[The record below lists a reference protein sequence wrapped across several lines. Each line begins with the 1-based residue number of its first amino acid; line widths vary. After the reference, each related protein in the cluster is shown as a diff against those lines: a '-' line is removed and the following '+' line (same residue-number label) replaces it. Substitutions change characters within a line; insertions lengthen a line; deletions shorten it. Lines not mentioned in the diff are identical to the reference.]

1 MMPTKSCTA
10 FTLLTL
16 LVTCC
21 FAQQFEDQT
30 EAWGLVT
37 HTNGIWGAGV
47 ATVDFDL
54 DGDVDLAVLGEGQP
68 MELWHNEGGSFVNN
82 SPSLVAQ
89 GTEMI
94 TFVDYDN
101 DGDLDLFLS
110 QNEFPNVLYQNQ
122 DGSFVNVTI
131 AAGLPQLNDA
141 TYGHSWGDINND
153 GYLDLYVCNYYLG
166 APGFEDTNYMFL
178 NNGDGTFT
186 DITASSGTDDGQR
199 SSFQSVFIDYDRDGD
214 QDLFVINDR
223 TPYENTLYQN
233 EGDNTF
239 TNVTFPAG
247 VGDYIW
253 SMSSA
258 VADYNRDGYLDIYIC
273 NNADGNYLLRNDGE
287 TGMFANSAAATNSE
301 VNAFCWGAQFFD
313 HDNDGDQDLYVQ
325 SQVFE
330 FWNSY
335 GHNYI
340 LTQEDG
346 VFVTEVDEPFN
357 TLETNSF
364 SSGIADFDGDGHLD
378 VFSSALLPHG
388 SSLWMN
394 QATEGNY
401 LFVDLVGVESNTFGV
416 GSFIEAWYGEDEYQL
431 QYVLCGE
438 AYLSQAPYTEHFGLG
453 ENTSIDSLK
462 VTWLSGIVDCYY
474 DIPVNQTVSFTEGA
488 SQVPV
493 TITGNLQLCEGES
506 VTLTVEGYE
515 DVLWSNDVEAAEL
528 VVTEPGVYSAEITTP
543 EGALLFTG
551 TFPVTLAE
559 PLDWEVNVSP
569 PLCYPDSTASLL
581 LTGPQADQASFDT
594 EWEVNLDAV
603 LVTETMWY
611 VQDATGCTFTGQI
624 VFEVPTA
631 LEVITASQA
640 PLCAGDSS
648 GWVDFEVQGGLP
660 PYNTS
665 EPLVDVPAGT
675 YGIDVLDDNGCITSA
690 IVTLEDP
697 DNLDLGVVT
706 TDVLCFGNSDGSITL
721 NPTGG
726 TGILELDQP
735 ANNQALPAGSY
746 TVSVTDAVGCVT
758 DSLVVISEPD
768 ALTLEIDLT
777 GVNDQGLGAFVMNTA
792 GGAPPVTYTVN
803 GASCTPPC
811 LAEPGTFDIVATD
824 ANGCTAEE
832 TLIITHLNGLESE
845 PLALYPNPAQ
855 ASVVLSG
862 HSSGT
867 LLQAYNAQGQRI
879 YSDRLPSGN
888 AVVSVMGWAPGI
900 YTLILQT
907 AKGTRSLRLVVNR

>member
-1 MMPTKSCTA
+1 MMPTKSCIA

-16 LVTCC
+16 LATCS

-68 MELWHNEGGSFVNN
+68 MELWLNDGGGFVNN
-82 SPSLVAQ
+82 SPALAAQ

-110 QNEFPNVLYQNQ
+110 QNEFPNVLYNNQN
-122 DGSFVNVTI
+122 GCFVNVTL

-153 GYLDLYVCNYYLG
+153 GYLDLYVCNYYVG
-166 APGFEDTNYMFL
+166 ATGFDDTNYMFL

-273 NNADGNYLLRNDGE
+273 NKADGNYLLRNDGE

-330 FWNSY
+330 VWNSY

-346 VFVTEVDEPFN
+346 AFVTEVNEPFN

-493 TITGNLQLCEGES
+493 TITGSLQLCEGES

-569 PLCYPDSTASLL
+569 PLCYPDSTASLS
-581 LTGPQADQASFDT
+581 LTGPQADQAFFGT
-594 EWEVNLDAV
+594 EWDVDLNAIQP
-603 LVTETMWY
+603 TETTWY
-611 VQDATGCTFTGQI
+611 VEDATGCVYTGAI
-624 VFEVPTA
+624 AFDVPTA
-631 LEVITASQA
+631 IEVIITSQA

-648 GWVDFEVQGGLP
+648 GWVDVEMQGGLP
-660 PYNTS
+660 PYTS
-665 EPLVDVPAGT
+665 PEPLVDVPAGT
-675 YGIDVLDDNGCITSA
+675 YGIEVMDDNGCTSLA

-697 DNLDLGVVT
+697 DNIDLGVVT
-706 TDVLCFGNSDGSITL
+706 TGVLCFGNSDGSITL
-721 NPTGG
+721 NATGG
-726 TGILELDQP
+726 TGVLELDQP

-746 TVSVTDAVGCVT
+746 TVSVTDEVGCVT
-758 DSLVVISEPD
+758 DSLVVIAEPD
-768 ALTLEIDLT
+768 VLTLEIDLT
-777 GVNDQGLGAFVMNTA
+777 GVNDQGLGAFVMNTT
-792 GGAPPVTYTVN
+792 GGTPPVTYTVN
-803 GASCTPPC
+803 GAPCTPPC

-824 ANGCTAEE
+824 VNGCTAEAE
-832 TLIITHLNGLESE
+832 LIVTGMDYVAQQEADVYPIPSSGWLTVTGSPNTRWELLDPQGRVALTHTLHAEQQRINATHL
-845 PLALYPNPAQ
+845 
-855 ASVVLSG
+855 
-862 HSSGT
+862 
-867 LLQAYNAQGQRI
+867 
-879 YSDRLPSGN
+879 
-888 AVVSVMGWAPGI
+888 APGI
-900 YTLILQT
+900 YLAVWHTTSGIQ
-907 AKGTRSLRLVVNR
+907 LRRVVIQ

>member
-1 MMPTKSCTA
+1 MPTKSLTA
-10 FTLLTL
+10 LFLMGFLAL
-16 LVTCC
+16 GVR
-21 FAQQFEDQT
+21 AQQFVDQT
-30 EAWGLVT
+30 AAWGLNT

-54 DGDVDLAVLGEGQP
+54 DGDVDLGVLGDGQP
-68 MELWHNEGGSFVNN
+68 MELWRNEGGVFINN
-82 SPSLVAQ
+82 SPAVVAQ
-89 GTEMI
+89 GTEML

-101 DGDLDLFLS
+101 DGDLDLYIT
-110 QNEFPNVLYQNQ
+110 QNEFPNTLYQNQ
-122 DGSFVNVTI
+122 DGNFVDVTV
-131 AAGLPQLNDA
+131 AAGLPELNDPS
-141 TYGHSWGDINND
+141 YGHSWGDINND
-153 GYLDLYVCNYYLG
+153 GHLDLYVCNYFLG
-166 APGFEDTNYMFL
+166 GTGPQDTNYLYL

-186 DITASSGTDDGQR
+186 DITESSGTDDGQR

-223 TPYENTLYQN
+223 TPYENTLYRN

-273 NNADGNYLLRNDGE
+273 NNADGNYLLRNNGE
-287 TGMFANSAAATNSE
+287 SATFSNTAPDTGSE
-301 VNAFCWGAQFFD
+301 VNAFCWGAQFLD

-346 VFVTEVDEPFN
+346 VFVTEADESFN

-394 QATEGNY
+394 QATAGNY

-493 TITGNLQLCEGES
+493 TITGSLQLCEGES

-543 EGALLFTG
+543 EGALLYTG

-559 PLDWEVNVSP
+559 PLDWEVNVAP
-569 PLCYPDSTASLL
+569 PLCYPDSTASLS
-581 LTGPQADQASFDT
+581 LTGPQADQAFFDID
-594 EWEVNLDAV
+594 WDVNLNAISS
-603 LVTETMWY
+603 TETTWY
-611 VQDATGCTFTGQI
+611 VVDATGCVYVGAIAFD
-624 VFEVPTA
+624 VPTF
-631 LEVITASQA
+631 LQVTATSQA

-660 PYNTS
+660 PYTTP
-665 EPLVDVPAGT
+665 EPWVDVPAGT
-675 YGIDVLDDNGCITSA
+675 YGIDVLDDNGCIASTS
-690 IVTLEDP
+690 VVLEDP
-697 DNLDLGVVT
+697 EAIALGVVA

-721 NPTGG
+721 NSSGG
-726 TGILELDQP
+726 TGTLELDLP
-735 ANNQALPAGSY
+735 ENNETLPAGSY
-746 TVSVTDAVGCVT
+746 AVSVTDAVGCVT
-758 DSLVVISEPD
+758 NSTVVISEPEV
-768 ALTLEIDLT
+768 LTLEIDLA
-777 GVNDQGLGAFVMNTA
+777 GVNDQGLGAFVMNA
-792 GGAPPVTYTVN
+792 EGGTPPVTYTVN
-803 GASCTPPC
+803 GDPCTPPC

-832 TLIITHLNGLESE
+832 TLIITHLDGLESE

-862 HSSGT
+862 QAAGN
-867 LLQAYNAQGQRI
+867 LLQVYNAQGQRI
-879 YSDRLPSGN
+879 HSERLPHGN
-888 AVVSVMGWAPGI
+888 AVISVMDWAPGI

-907 AKGTRSLRLVVNR
+907 TNGPRSLRLVVNR

>member
-1 MMPTKSCTA
+1 MMPTKRFTA
-10 FTLLTL
+10 FVLLTL
-16 LVTCC
+16 LVTQP
-21 FAQQFEDQT
+21 FAQQFDDQT
-30 EAWGLVT
+30 VAWGLNT

-68 MELWHNEGGSFVNN
+68 MELWRNEGGSFVNN
-82 SPSLVAQ
+82 SPALVSE

-101 DGDLDLFLS
+101 DGDLDLFIS
-110 QNEFPNVLYQNQ
+110 QNEFPNVLYQNM

-131 AAGLPQLNDA
+131 AAGLPELNDA

-153 GYLDLYVCNYYLG
+153 GYLDLYVCNYFLG
-166 APGFEDTNYMFL
+166 APGFDDTNYMFL

-186 DITASSGTDDGQR
+186 DITESSGTDDGQR
-199 SSFQSVFIDYDRDGD
+199 ASFQSVFIDYDRDGD

-223 TPYENTLYQN
+223 TPYENTLYRN

-258 VADYNRDGYLDIYIC
+258 VADYNRDGFLDIYIC

-287 TGMFANSAAATNSE
+287 TGTFVNSAAATNSE

-346 VFVTEVDEPFN
+346 VFVTEPDESFN

-378 VFSSALLPHG
+378 VFSSALQPHG
-388 SSLWMN
+388 SSLWIN
-394 QATEGNY
+394 QATEGNH

-453 ENTSIDSLK
+453 ENTTVDSLK

-493 TITGNLQLCEGES
+493 TITGSLQICEGGS
-506 VTLTVEGYE
+506 VTLSVEGY
-515 DVLWSNDVEAAEL
+515 DNVLWSNDVEATEL
-528 VVTEPGVYSAEITTP
+528 VVTEPGVYSAQITTP

-559 PLDWEVNVSP
+559 PLDWEVMITP
-569 PLCYPDSTASLL
+569 PLCYPDSTASLSL
-581 LTGPQADQASFDT
+581 IGPQADQAAFDSN
-594 EWEVNLDAV
+594 WEVNLDAV
-603 LVTETMWY
+603 SVTETVWY
-611 VQDATGCTFTGQI
+611 VQETTGCTFTGHLD
-624 VFEVPTA
+624 FEVPTE
-631 LEVITASQA
+631 LEVTTTSQA
-640 PLCAGDSS
+640 PLCAGDST
-648 GWVDFEVQGGLP
+648 GWVDFEVLGGLP
-660 PYNTS
+660 PYTAP

-675 YGIDVLDDNGCITSA
+675 YGIDVLDDNGCIAS
-690 IVTLEDP
+690 ISVVLEDP
-697 DNLDLGVVT
+697 AALDLGLIA
-706 TDVLCFGNSDGSITL
+706 TDVLCFGNGDGVITL
-721 NPTGG
+721 DPTGG
-726 TGILELDQP
+726 TGTLELDLP
-735 ANNQALPAGSY
+735 ENNEALPAGTY
-746 TVSVTDAVGCVT
+746 MVSVTDAVGCVT
-758 DSLVVISEPD
+758 DSVVVISEPEL
-768 ALTLEIDLT
+768 LTLDIDLT
-777 GVNDQGLGAFVMNTA
+777 GVNDQGLGAFVMNTS
-792 GGAPPVTYTVN
+792 GGTSPVTYTVN
-803 GASCTPPC
+803 GDPCTPPC

-832 TLIITHLNGLESE
+832 TLIITHVDGYETAASMLF
-845 PLALYPNPAQ
+845 PNPAHT
-855 ASVVLSG
+855 SVMLSG
-862 HSSGT
+862 HPTGT
-867 LLQAYNAQGQRI
+867 LLHAYNAQGQRI
-879 YSDRLPSGN
+879 YTERLPNGN
-888 AVVSVMGWAPGI
+888 AVVSVLDWAPGI
-900 YTLILQT
+900 YTLILHT
-907 AKGTRSLRLVVNR
+907 AEGPRSLRLVVNR